1 MEEMEGRKRRD
12 LTARVMNI
20 EYGGIWSMY
29 WAYYGVLL
37 SFGSIYLLG
46 KGFSNYEIGLLF
58 ALAGIFGAVIQP
70 PIADVVDHAEKFR
83 VHRMLELLAVVMDP
97 GPGRCKGALHGRA
110 GAGSSGLPDLLPDCR

>member
-46 KGFSNYEIGLLF
+46 LV
-58 ALAGIFGAVIQP
+58 LAAAGCLIFFLI
-70 PIADVVDHAEKFR
+70 VDKVA
-83 VHRMLELLAVVMDP
+83 
-97 GPGRCKGALHGRA
+97 
-110 GAGSSGLPDLLPDCR
+110 AGSKAA